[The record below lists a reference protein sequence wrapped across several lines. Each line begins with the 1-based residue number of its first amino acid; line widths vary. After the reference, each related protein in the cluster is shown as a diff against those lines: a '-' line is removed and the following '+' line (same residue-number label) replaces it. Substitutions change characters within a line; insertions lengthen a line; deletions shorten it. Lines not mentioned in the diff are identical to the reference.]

1 MENVKSYWF
10 ITVMEKIEK
19 DPRYL
24 YNLGSTRCWG
34 FYSNKQDALD
44 ALHINATDMW
54 ETIYDYAVME
64 EYYEG
69 IAGYGEE
76 SQYFK
81 YDREKD
87 GYFEIET
94 PSFMQYFRA
103 ISIG

>member
-1 MENVKSYWF
+1 MEEKSYWF

-24 YNLGSTRCWG
+24 YRLGATRCWG

-44 ALHINATDMW
+44 ALHTNATDMW
-54 ETIYDYAVME
+54 ETVYDYAVLE

-69 IAGYGEE
+69 ICGYGEYR
-76 SQYFK
+76 QYFK
-81 YDREKD
+81 YDQEKD

-94 PSFMQYFRA
+94 PDFMKGYGFF
-103 ISIG
+103 SIG